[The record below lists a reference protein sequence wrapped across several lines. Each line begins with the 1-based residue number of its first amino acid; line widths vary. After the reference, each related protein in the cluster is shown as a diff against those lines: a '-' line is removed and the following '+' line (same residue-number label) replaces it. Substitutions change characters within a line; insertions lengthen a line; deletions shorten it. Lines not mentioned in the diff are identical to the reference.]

1 MKVTVPRNEDIEKFL
16 EFMFY
21 KRVEE
26 NKKTVTYEGAFPF
39 ALSFRD
45 MGIQKRTIFYQQVK
59 VEGGF
64 KTRRAEQIDITPFR
78 KKVVI
83 IRISEEEYNLLKK
96 YIKAHETTISGHL
109 RLRITE
115 DLMQWMRLVQK
126 TNKIQALRKK
136 HFEERRHEEEKMFG

>member
-1 MKVTVPRNEDIEKFL
+1 MEVTVPRNGDIEKFL

-21 KRVEE
+21 KRVGE
-26 NKKTVTYEGAFPF
+26 NEKTVTYEGAFPF

-45 MGIQKRTIFYQQVK
+45 IGVQKRAIFYQQVK
-59 VEGGF
+59 VKGGF

-78 KKVVI
+78 KKAI
-83 IRISEEEYNLLKK
+83 IFRISEEECNLLKK

-115 DLMQWMRLVQK
+115 DLMGWMRLVQK
-126 TNKIQALRKK
+126 TKKTQVLRKK
-136 HFEERRHEEEKMFG
+136 HFEERRHEEEKMFR